1 MPSRP
6 LRWAARGLLIAAFVG
21 TALLV
26 GVVTVAVTLPI
37 LAEADPRLVA
47 PEGPLFTDPAIRA
60 VFVTTLITL
69 LLGYVDFGV
78 ATVRAGFLPTGVG
91 LIVGT
96 VFHAGGEFGFPWPL
110 VVLGGIIFSLAS
122 VWLGW
127 SLSKTKRVGIQ
138 RESFVRMIDGPS
150 GEVARPKGSSDFGG

>member
-6 LRWAARGLLIAAFVG
+6 LRWAARGLLSFIAAFVG

-37 LAEADPRLVA
+37 LAEADPRLVTT
-47 PEGPLFTDPAIRA
+47 EGPLFTDPAIRA

-96 VFHAGGEFGFPWPL
+96 VFHARGEFGFPWPL
-110 VVLGGIIFSLAS
+110 VVLGRIIFSLAS

-127 SLSKTKRVGIQ
+127 SLFENEEGWYSKGIVL
-138 RESFVRMIDGPS
+138 S
-150 GEVARPKGSSDFGG
+150 A